1 MDRTSSFPSANHYP
15 GDSPIDEPALE
26 KENLLDLHS
35 EYGESV
41 YNSEHT
47 YAIVATFLA
56 SHYSIGLPSGQ
67 AETSMATRYTSS

>member
-1 MDRTSSFPSANHYP
+1 MTSSFPSAHHCH

-26 KENLLDLHS
+26 KVNLLDLHS
-35 EYGESV
+35 EYGEFV
-41 YNSEHT
+41 YSFEHA
-47 YAIVATFLA
+47 YPIVETFPA